1 MTINLNIHEYGIA
14 LLLFMSFLKISFS
27 IFILS
32 VTIELP
38 LNLVVVAVVL
48 IDGVVFLSL
57 CFNVATA
64 SIQNT
69 IDIVSCNHTEIF
81 C

>member
-27 IFILS
+27 IFILLF
-32 VTIELP
+32 TIELP

-57 CFNVATA
+57 CFDVAAA

-69 IDIVSCNHTEIF
+69 IDIVSCNLTEIF